1 MKKKGLHKKLINP
14 RAIMLDVMAKLA
26 LLAMGAAF
34 IAASAGCAVVFNAMS
49 RDFSAET
56 GYVGTSAQQQYEN
69 SNEIKIISANLA
81 HCRGPYDFYG
91 DGRHLDELDM
101 DLTINSPE
109 QVYKCLDDFAEMFMR
124 EDADIVLLQEADK
137 NAVWS
142 YGIDF
147 VPYLAQKAGMDYYA
161 YGSKYDFVWWPYEHQ
176 RANGQWID
184 TLYFDIG
191 NGIISK
197 YPILTAGNKPFGEQD
212 FVGWIA
218 GEERYIDARISIN
231 GRQARFISTHFGAGE
246 IESRLMIEEAKKA
259 GMPLVFGGTLHLVTP
274 AALEAN
280 PSLSWC
286 SANAMRILDD
296 SGLFSIYMLGIDP
309 LDRTYYTSD
318 TQNLYWTAD
327 YIIPTNDFAIT
338 DYHVIDAELSD
349 HKPVSATL
357 VFNELK

>member
-1 MKKKGLHKKLINP
+1 MAMGGLKKGI
-14 RAIMLDVMAKLA
+14 
-26 LLAMGAAF
+26 LLAGLIGM
-34 IAASAGCAVVFNAMS
+34 SSTGCVSIFHAMSGDFNAE
-49 RDFSAET
+49 R
-56 GYVGTSAQQQYEN
+56 GTIEQVVENSYEP
-69 SNEIKIISANLA
+69 SNEIKVISANLA

-91 DGRHLDELDM
+91 YNARVEEQYRMDDLGM
-101 DLTINSPE
+101 DLTIDSPE
-109 QVYKCLDDFAEMFMR
+109 QVYKCLDDFAEMITR
-124 EDADIVLLQEADK
+124 EGADIVLLQEADK

-147 VPYLAQKAGMDYYA
+147 VPYLAEKAGMAYYA
-161 YGSKYDFVWWPYEHQ
+161 YGSKYDFVWWPYEQ
-176 RANGQWID
+176 RRANGQWID

-197 YPILTAGNKPFGEQD
+197 YPILTADNKPFGEQD
-212 FVGWIA
+212 FIGWIA
-218 GEERYIDARISIN
+218 GEERYLDTVIDID
-231 GRQARFISTHFGAGE
+231 GRRARFISTHFGAGE
-246 IESRLMIEEAKKA
+246 IESRLMIQEARNA
-259 GMPLVFGGTLHLVTP
+259 GMPLVFGGTLHLATP

-280 PSLSWC
+280 PTLSWC
-286 SANAMRILDD
+286 SANAMQILED

-309 LDRTYYTSD
+309 FDRTYYTSD

-357 VFNELK
+357 VFEEAQ